1 MGSLRQDSAPNTTLI
16 MELFKACLLVSA
28 LAVFSS
34 PSMAAPTEVVAGR
47 VITHSA
53 PAPVLLRHSP
63 GVSTLHHSL
72 HHSEPAVV
80 HTLHHAAP
88 VTLHD
93 SLNQADLRARLR
105 AALRDN
111 PALLRSLNQVSPTT
125 VHTIP
130 PNQPAVVQTLSAPT
144 AVHTL
149 HHTAPGVVQTVHHAA
164 APAVIQAVRTSPT
177 SVHALHH
184 TTPAVVQAARTAPQA
199 IHSLHHTAPVVTQVA
214 RAVPAVPVHVHDDGV
229 LRIVIPAVHTLVTD
243 ETVNLHPQYSFGYSI
258 NDVNTG
264 DSKTRQETRDGDVV
278 TGSYSVADPDGRI
291 RTVTY
296 TADSVHGFQAKVTYD
311 GEEGP
316 VAIPFYAPRAPLVS
330 TTVPAAP
337 APLVSTNVLASPVPL
352 FSNVPVPARQILSLN
367 PGRVVAAVPAS
378 APVDLNPSASVSRAS
393 VGEEAEESGE
403 AEEARY

>member
-1 MGSLRQDSAPNTTLI
+1 MGSLRQDSAPYTTLI
-16 MELFKACLLVSA
+16 MELFKASLLVSA

-111 PALLRSLNQVSPTT
+111 PALLRSLHQVSPAT
-125 VHTIP
+125 VHTIHH
-130 PNQPAVVQTLSAPT
+130 NQPAVVQTLSAPT

-184 TTPAVVQAARTAPQA
+184 TTPAVVQ
-199 IHSLHHTAPVVTQVA
+199 VA

-229 LRIVIPAVHTLVTD
+229 LRTVVPAVHTLVTD

-258 NDVNTG
+258 NDVNAG

>member
-111 PALLRSLNQVSPTT
+111 PALLRSLHQVSPAT
-125 VHTIP
+125 VHTIHH
-130 PNQPAVVQTLSAPT
+130 NQPAAVQ
-144 AVHTL
+144 TL

-177 SVHALHH
+177 AVHALHH
-184 TTPAVVQAARTAPQA
+184 TTPAVVQTVRTAPQA

-229 LRIVIPAVHTLVTD
+229 LRAVVPAVHTLVTD
-243 ETVNLHPQYSFGYSI
+243 ETVDLQPQYSFGYSI

>member
-111 PALLRSLNQVSPTT
+111 PALLRSLHQVSPAT
-125 VHTIP
+125 VHTIHH
-130 PNQPAVVQTLSAPT
+130 NQPAVVQTLSAPT

-149 HHTAPGVVQTVHHAA
+149 HHTAPG
-164 APAVIQAVRTSPT
+164 
-177 SVHALHH
+177 
-184 TTPAVVQAARTAPQA
+184 VVQAARTAPQA

-229 LRIVIPAVHTLVTD
+229 LRTVVPAVHTLVTD

-352 FSNVPVPARQILSLN
+352 FSNVPAP
-367 PGRVVAAVPAS
+367 

-403 AEEARY
+403 AE